1 MAETETEEL
10 PIIFFILVILI
21 LALAFL
27 LDKIGWY

>member
-10 PIIFFILVILI
+10 PTMFFILVILI

-27 LDKIGWY
+27 LDKIGFY